1 MAMTDSATEP
11 KSFTTRDFRLQSGV
25 VMPEVTI
32 AYRTLGTLSPKRDN
46 AVLITHGNTSGPQM
60 IDPGGSTG
68 EGSWNALVGPGQ
80 AVDTDR
86 FFAIC
91 PNMLGSSYGST
102 NAASIDPKTGRRYGP
117 NFPDITVRD
126 IVATQRLLLD
136 SLGIEKLVA
145 IVGPSYGG
153 FQAFQWAVDYPD
165 AMKGIAPVV
174 TAPRVPRER
183 SEGNVA
189 RLVATLSQDP
199 NWNGGDYY
207 DYGGVLESMT
217 QIRIATL
224 KTYGIE
230 TRLRD
235 TLSDPI
241 EIETAIRDEA
251 TRWAEGFDANSL
263 LILAQGAAQLRR
275 HGRARQ
281 DQGEGALHPV
291 AHRQIV
297 SARAGATGDAG
308 AESGRRRCRLLPA
321 RQRLRPFRLRPRR
334 AQMGAAAAAV
344 HGWSWLIAPFGS
356 TVIASEA
363 KQSSFLARNWIASSL
378 RSSQ

>member
-80 AVDTDR
+80 AVDTNR

-102 NAASIDPKTGRRYGP
+102 NGASIDPKTGRRYGP

-126 IVATQRLLLD
+126 IVGTQRLLLD

-183 SEGNVA
+183 SEGNVT
-189 RLVATLSQDP
+189 RLVATLSQDQ

-207 DYGGVLESMT
+207 DYGGVLGGMT

-251 TRWAEGFDANSL
+251 TKWAEGFDANSL
-263 LILAQGAAQLRR
+263 LILAKALRSFDVTAELGKINAKVLYILSRTDKLFPPELEQQVMPALKAAGVDADYFLLDSDYG
-275 HGRARQ
+275 H
-281 DQGEGALHPV
+281 
-291 AHRQIV
+291 
-297 SARAGATGDAG
+297 SA
-308 AESGRRRCRLLPA
+308 SGRDAHKWAP
-321 RQRLRPFRLRPRR
+321 RLRQFMDGL
-334 AQMGAAAAAV
+334 G
-344 HGWSWLIAPFGS
+344 
-356 TVIASEA
+356 
-363 KQSSFLARNWIASSL
+363 
-378 RSSQ
+378 